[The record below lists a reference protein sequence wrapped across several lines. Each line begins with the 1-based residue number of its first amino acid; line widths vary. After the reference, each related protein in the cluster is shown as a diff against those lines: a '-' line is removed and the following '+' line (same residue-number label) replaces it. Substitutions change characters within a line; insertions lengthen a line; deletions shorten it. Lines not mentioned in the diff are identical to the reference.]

1 MTSYLIDYF
10 VKYAKFDSK
19 NNNYYFDN
27 LKSIFTYHD
36 EDYNTYMN
44 KFKRN
49 QFTYEA
55 EKTKYETK
63 RIIDEY
69 TVNDIINLFNFFQ
82 HQHIIYNE
90 LYKIKFL
97 DYILYILE
105 KIETETSHQQNR
117 YIKYK
122 KYKQW
127 FELYDMNYKIINTCV
142 NVRMDNIYK
151 NIVRE
156 IDSKIKNDIFEYIDN
171 NEDILKNFIGHLNDN
186 SKQILIDQMI
196 LYYKDDVIK
205 KASEKINKNEIVKKL
220 SINVIKES
228 KEQLD
233 EYLKSDSVVEKYNKS
248 VDDYINYRDYMS
260 KKCESYVNQN
270 ITNLNL
276 RLNNISKTIKELKL
290 QYINKSENDK
300 SESSVLSNEVSE
312 SENDKS
318 ENNESN
324 SSESTESNESETNES
339 DDNLDIDNCFVKH
352 GKKFNLRLNELM
364 KLSKYDNV
372 KQFKKYLIDNK
383 VIKKEFDLQGSTY
396 RLTEEQ
402 KIQFNIDFK
411 KSMNN

>member
-10 VKYAKFDSK
+10 LKYAKFDSK

-49 QFTYEA
+49 QFTYEV

-69 TVNDIINLFNFFQ
+69 TVNDIINLFNYYQ
-82 HQHIIYNE
+82 NQHIIYNE
-90 LYKIKFL
+90 LYKMKFL
-97 DYILYILE
+97 DYILYKLE
-105 KIETETSHQQNR
+105 KRETETSHKQNR

-122 KYKQW
+122 KNKQW
-127 FELYDMNYKIINTCV
+127 FVLYDMNYKIINTCV

-186 SKQILIDQMI
+186 SKEILIDQMI

-248 VDDYINYRDYMS
+248 IDDYINYHDYMS
-260 KKCESYVNQN
+260 KKCEMYVNQN

-290 QYINKSENDK
+290 QYENKSENEK
-300 SESSVLSNEVSE
+300 SNSS
-312 SENDKS
+312 
-318 ENNESN
+318 ESN
-324 SSESTESNESETNES
+324 SSESNESTETNESSESNEQSESNESETNEQ
-339 DDNLDIDNCFVKH
+339 LDIDNCFVKH

-402 KIQFNIDFK
+402 KNQFIKDFK